1 MDVNLHGH
9 DPLTEQ
15 VIGAAIEV
23 HKALGPGLLESAYEQ
38 CLGIVL
44 EEVGLKVARQVDVPL
59 EFRGRRITPA
69 YRLDI
74 LVNDVLIVEV
84 KAVEKLMPVH
94 DAQLLTYL
102 RLTGKRV
109 GLLLNFNSPRIKD
122 GLRRMVL

>member
-84 KAVEKLMPVH
+84 KAVEKLVPVH